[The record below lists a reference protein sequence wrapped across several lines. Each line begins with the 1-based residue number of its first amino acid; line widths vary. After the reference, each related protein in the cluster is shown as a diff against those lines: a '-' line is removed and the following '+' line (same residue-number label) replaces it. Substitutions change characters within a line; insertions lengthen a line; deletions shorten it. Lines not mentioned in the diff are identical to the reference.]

1 MTAPPD
7 AREDAPSGGAAPPEQ
22 RGETHISDR
31 AVARIV
37 ARAAGEVE
45 ESGGLGRSL
54 LGVPVPGRRA
64 ARTEVRVDGHI
75 VTARVALAVTYPM
88 PVRETARRVRD
99 NVRERVEALTGLTVR
114 QVDVDVAELE
124 HPPERE
130 RTVR

>member
-1 MTAPPD
+1 MTAAPAAGPD
-7 AREDAPSGGAAPPEQ
+7 APPGE
-22 RGETHISDR
+22 RGETRISDR

-64 ARTEVRVDGHI
+64 ARTEVRVDGHL
-75 VTARVALAVTYPM
+75 VTARVALSLTYPM
-88 PVRETARRVRD
+88 PVRETARRVRE

-124 HPPERE
+124 HPPARE